1 MGTTKVLFF
10 LSRQYQVETSE
21 HATPRLLSTVLRNTY
36 TRTPPLLR
44 RLPFAYIVFAISRDK
59 RTRPH
64 TAAASSVVSRVP
76 FASRA
81 PQASALPAV
90 PRERATFETE
100 LRNIPSERNLQFSIE
115 TRRFPLS

>member
-10 LSRQYQVETSE
+10 LSRQYRVETSE

-44 RLPFAYIVFAISRDK
+44 RLPFACIVFAISRDK
-59 RTRPH
+59 RTRRR
-64 TAAASSVVSRVP
+64 AAASSVVSRVP

-81 PQASALPAV
+81 SQASALPAV